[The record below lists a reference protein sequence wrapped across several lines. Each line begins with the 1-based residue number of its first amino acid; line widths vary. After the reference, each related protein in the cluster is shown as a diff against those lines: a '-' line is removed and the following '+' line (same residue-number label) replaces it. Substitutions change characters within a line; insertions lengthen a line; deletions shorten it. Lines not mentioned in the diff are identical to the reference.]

1 MAPLTLM
8 LIKKD
13 VANNGEACDD
23 FSFGV
28 KDGWPLLPTINTLST
43 LFLVI
48 ISFLSVKCEGSTHT
62 FVLPLL
68 TVPIILTSNHEI
80 LLLSPPPRYYFC
92 CCISF

>member
-28 KDGWPLLPTINTLST
+28 KDVWGMHHALLPAINTLST
-43 LFLVI
+43 LLFVI

-62 FVLPLL
+62 F
-68 TVPIILTSNHEI
+68 TSTSYSSTRINI
-80 LLLSPPPRYYFC
+80 KP
-92 CCISF
+92 